1 MPWTNVRLGAGQND
15 GLQKCWL
22 NGELAFEAN
31 DLLYRN
37 DAGADKLIGAMHW
50 HNYHGGSDDQWAP
63 KHDQHIWCVPGIIP
77 HRNCIESFSPDPEF
91 RGAMMYSNDVQCIR
105 VYLDAYDPACSGRIK
120 ARTGLSSTAQMLVYW
135 FDPISFGPI

>member
-1 MPWTNVRLGAGQND
+1 VRLGAGQND

-22 NGELAFEAN
+22 NGELTFEAN

-77 HRNCIESFSPDPEF
+77 HCNCIESVSPDPESISV
-91 RGAMMYSNDVQCIR
+91 M
-105 VYLDAYDPACSGRIK
+105 VYLKDVRVLLETSITTARPALPFPSLAKGNLRPC
-120 ARTGLSSTAQMLVYW
+120 MYY
-135 FDPISFGPI
+135 